1 MRKILLYRPVGHLAI
16 SSIFIVLAAAAVV
29 VVAVVVAAV
38 VAVLVVLVMVSLG
51 MNFCL
56 QIQLTPTLM
65 DFKGPTK
72 LFVINNICY
81 SQYRELKEF
90 L

>member
-16 SSIFIVLAAAAVV
+16 SSIFIVLAAA
-29 VVAVVVAAV
+29 AVVVAAV